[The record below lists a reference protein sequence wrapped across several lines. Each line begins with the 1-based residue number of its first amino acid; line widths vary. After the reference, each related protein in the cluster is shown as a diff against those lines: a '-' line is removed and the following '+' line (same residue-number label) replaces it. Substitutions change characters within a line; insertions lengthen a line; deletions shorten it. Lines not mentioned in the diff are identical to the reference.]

1 MFSMY
6 SLIVVLYMDLFATVD
21 DPIHDVREPAA
32 FRSETFSGYK
42 KTAVR
47 DELVEGLKQGKV
59 ENACYWT
66 AELVCSGAYVE
77 LWDILFWFVGK
88 YLSIKQPLIASYME
102 RRLAVF
108 RTVVGEVGKLY
119 DTILELRNNRVIR
132 QLFAEMVCV
141 IALAEKRPGTEEIR
155 LKEEGLLDLTTR
167 LKADRPD
174 YISEL
179 GILRDEDPKELVIG
193 LNELVYHLRRT
204 GSALNACFWIEWILG
219 YVELCR
225 KRGEP
230 LYAQLRTEL
239 TDVDKKW
246 WKDPVWL
253 VVEALQEVGCGVGV
267 EAGRVIKSLSAL
279 FRSRFQGPG
288 TTKKRKSLLVYAVLI
303 LTDRGVSWK
312 HELLSEQ
319 GKEVCRVATEN
330 VGKIYLGIGESSV
343 VKADAAMVS
352 GMASGRK
359 EEKRRNLVD
368 SMRKWGLLSEMDA
381 AL

>member
-1 MFSMY
+1 
-6 SLIVVLYMDLFATVD
+6 MDLFATVD
-21 DPIHDVREPAA
+21 DPICDVRGAAA

-47 DELVEGLKQGKV
+47 DELVEGLRQGKV
-59 ENACYWT
+59 ENACHWT
-66 AELVCSGAYVE
+66 AELVCSGCFVE
-77 LWDILFWFVGK
+77 LWDLLYWFVGK
-88 YLSIKQPLIASYME
+88 YLSVRQPLIICYME
-102 RRLAVF
+102 RRLSVF

-119 DTILELRNNRVIR
+119 ESVLELRNNQVVR
-132 QLFAEMVCV
+132 QLFTEMVCV

-174 YISEL
+174 YVVEM

-230 LYAQLRTEL
+230 LFCQLRTEL

-253 VVEALQEVGCGVGV
+253 IWEALQEVAVQHGGV
-267 EAGRVIKSLSAL
+267 EAGRVVGSLRSL

-288 TTKKRKSLLVYAVLI
+288 TTKRRKPMLVYAVLL
-303 LTDRGVSWK
+303 LTDRGIAWK

-330 VGKIYLGIGESSV
+330 AGRIYAEIGVGAVSSV
-343 VKADAAMVS
+343 PAAHVS
-352 GMASGRK
+352 GTASTRK
-359 EEKRRNLVD
+359 EERRRNLVD
-368 SMRKWGLLSEMDA
+368 SMRKWGLLSGMDM